1 MMRWVVASSLY
12 FRFLVI
18 AIAVGTMAFGATR
31 VRDMPVDVFPE
42 FAPPFVEVQT
52 EGPGMSTEEIESLIT
67 IPLEQSLN
75 STPGLDVMRSKSVPG
90 LSAITLIFKRGTD
103 SLEARQLVNE
113 RLAIAMRSIP
123 TSAGIPWILQPLS
136 ATSRAMKIG
145 LSSSKY
151 SMTDLSMI
159 AYWTI
164 RWRLMAVPG
173 VANVVIWGDRFKQ
186 LQFQVDPVKL
196 RQHGVTLDE
205 AMETTSNALD
215 YGLLKYTDA
224 AKNRVGGFIETPNQ
238 RLGIHHTLPFVGPA
252 QLAQVTV
259 GNHHTASG
267 APLVLGD
274 LGTTAWGHQPLIG
287 DAVVN
292 DKPGLLMVVEKFPW
306 ANTLDVTHGVDQA
319 LDELRPGLRGVQID
333 NHIFRPAGFIELS
346 IHNLR
351 DALLLGTLLV
361 VLVLVA
367 FLFQWRAA
375 LISLVAIP
383 LSLMAAA
390 MVLYLRGSTINTM
403 VLAGFVIAVGVVVD
417 DAIIDIENIVR
428 RLRQARAAGD
438 QTPASSVI
446 LEASLEV
453 RRAIVYATLIIVL
466 AVLPVFFITS
476 LSGAFFKPLVLSYGL
491 AVLASMVVALTVTP
505 ALALLLLAKAPL
517 DERQPPLVRVLQRW
531 YTRILARLIRSPA
544 PALAATVITLV
555 AGFAVLPLL
564 GESLF
569 PHFQERDFLSHWV
582 TKPGT
587 SHPEI
592 MRMTKT
598 ISRDMRHQP
607 GVRGFGAHIGRAVQ
621 GEEITGMNFSEN
633 WISLD
638 PSADYHQSLAGVE
651 QTVQRYPGLF
661 RDVQTYLNE
670 RIEEVLVGSSEPIVV
685 RIYGPSLDVLRAKAA
700 EVHDALRGING
711 VVDLHTELQTDIPH
725 IQVKPD
731 LTKAAK
737 YGLKPGDI
745 RRVAATL
752 VSGDEVS
759 DIHRNS
765 KVYDIMVWSTPD
777 TRRSVADI
785 RQIPLDTPG
794 GGHVQLQDVADV
806 DILPTPNQIEREQDS
821 RRIDV
826 AMGVEGRGLGDVVDE
841 VNDRLAKVSFPHEY
855 HADVIGEFK
864 ERQQAQGHIVNYGL
878 AAAIGILVLLQTC
891 IGSFRVAA
899 LAFITLPFALVG
911 GVLAAFAT
919 GGLITLGS
927 LVGFLTV
934 FGIAARNCIL
944 LINHFQHLENEE
956 GEPFGPELVL
966 RGARE
971 RLAPILMTALAT
983 GLALVPLVMSG
994 EIPGAEIE
1002 YPMAIVIL
1010 GGLATSTLLN
1020 LLVIPALYLR
1030 TRNFRGRIPA
1040 ASSTG

>member
-1 MMRWVVASSLY
+1 
-12 FRFLVI
+12 
-18 AIAVGTMAFGATR
+18 
-31 VRDMPVDVFPE
+31 
-42 FAPPFVEVQT
+42 
-52 EGPGMSTEEIESLIT
+52 
-67 IPLEQSLN
+67 
-75 STPGLDVMRSKSVPG
+75 
-90 LSAITLIFKRGTD
+90 
-103 SLEARQLVNE
+103 
-113 RLAIAMRSIP
+113 
-123 TSAGIPWILQPLS
+123 
-136 ATSRAMKIG
+136 
-145 LSSSKY
+145 
-151 SMTDLSMI
+151 
-159 AYWTI
+159 
-164 RWRLMAVPG
+164 
-173 VANVVIWGDRFKQ
+173 
-186 LQFQVDPVKL
+186 
-196 RQHGVTLDE
+196 
-205 AMETTSNALD
+205 
-215 YGLLKYTDA
+215 
-224 AKNRVGGFIETPNQ
+224 
-238 RLGIHHTLPFVGPA
+238 
-252 QLAQVTV
+252 
-259 GNHHTASG
+259 
-267 APLVLGD
+267 
-274 LGTTAWGHQPLIG
+274 
-287 DAVVN
+287 
-292 DKPGLLMVVEKFPW
+292 
-306 ANTLDVTHGVDQA
+306 
-319 LDELRPGLRGVQID
+319 
-333 NHIFRPAGFIELS
+333 
-346 IHNLR
+346 
-351 DALLLGTLLV
+351 
-361 VLVLVA
+361 
-367 FLFQWRAA
+367 
-375 LISLVAIP
+375 
-383 LSLMAAA
+383 
-390 MVLYLRGSTINTM
+390 
-403 VLAGFVIAVGVVVD
+403 
-417 DAIIDIENIVR
+417 
-428 RLRQARAAGD
+428 
-438 QTPASSVI
+438 
-446 LEASLEV
+446 
-453 RRAIVYATLIIVL
+453 
-466 AVLPVFFITS
+466 
-476 LSGAFFKPLVLSYGL
+476 
-491 AVLASMVVALTVTP
+491 
-505 ALALLLLAKAPL
+505 
-517 DERQPPLVRVLQRW
+517 
-531 YTRILARLIRSPA
+531 
-544 PALAATVITLV
+544 
-555 AGFAVLPLL
+555 
-564 GESLF
+564 
-569 PHFQERDFLSHWV
+569 
-582 TKPGT
+582 
-587 SHPEI
+587 
-592 MRMTKT
+592 
-598 ISRDMRHQP
+598 
-607 GVRGFGAHIGRAVQ
+607 
-621 GEEITGMNFSEN
+621 MNFSEN

-638 PSADYHQSLAGVE
+638 PSADYQQSLAGVE

-685 RIYGPSLDVLRAKAA
+685 RIYGPNLGVLRAKAA

-731 LTKAAK
+731 LAKAAK

-806 DILPTPNQIEREQDS
+806 EILPTPNQIEREQDS

-841 VNDRLAKVSFPHEY
+841 VDDRLAKVSFPHEY

-1030 TRNFRGRIPA
+1030 TRNFKGRIPMT
-1040 ASSTG
+1040 S